1 MPRQAAVKLLET
13 VRAEMAL
20 YTEDKT
26 LVALARHVGLA
37 QSICWRI
44 LNEPDREASLH
55 NVETL
60 LAFFGYRLVKDESAD
75 RSHKRAKATPNGM
88 PKRRRKV

>member
-1 MPRQAAVKLLET
+1 MPRQAPVNLLET
-13 VRAEMAL
+13 IRAEMAR
-20 YTEDKT
+20 YTQDKT

-44 LNEPDREASLH
+44 LNEPQREASLH

-60 LAFFGYRLVKDESAD
+60 L
-75 RSHKRAKATPNGM
+75 
-88 PKRRRKV
+88 